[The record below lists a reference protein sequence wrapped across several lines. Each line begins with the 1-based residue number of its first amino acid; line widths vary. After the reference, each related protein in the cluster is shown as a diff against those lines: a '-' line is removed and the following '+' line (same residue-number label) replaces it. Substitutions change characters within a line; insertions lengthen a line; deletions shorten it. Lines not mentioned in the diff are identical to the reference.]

1 VSPASPTFPHLCEQ
15 PQNIVI
21 LSEVVVA
28 TEPKDLLLL
37 FL

>member
-1 VSPASPTFPHLCEQ
+1 VSRESPTFPLLCEL

-21 LSEVVVA
+21 LSEVAAA